1 MLCFLIYITL
11 PFIQLVYFISSEKKL
26 T

>member
-11 PFIQLVYFISSEKKL
+11 PFIQLVYFISSEK
-26 T
+26 